1 MPLILLPIVAA
12 LVVKFFWLLA
22 AVVGRVLAVRLI
34 GVAGRMDDAASRGA
48 MRSYAMVVR
57 LTARRPCP
65 DGSMIRLLLDHGAD
79 PKRGEGN
86 NTPLELA
93 RMIAGF
99 PRELIDLM
107 AQKAELLWFRCG
119 RCAVGRA

>member
-1 MPLILLPIVAA
+1 
-12 LVVKFFWLLA
+12 
-22 AVVGRVLAVRLI
+22 
-34 GVAGRMDDAASRGA
+34 
-48 MRSYAMVVR
+48 
-57 LTARRPCP
+57 
-65 DGSMIRLLLDHGAD
+65 MIRLLLDHGAD

-99 PRELIDLM
+99 PPERIDL

>member
-22 AVVGRVLAVRLI
+22 AVVGMVLAVRLI

-57 LTARRPCP
+57 LGDQDPRADSHPSEVIRPSGRRRRRPV
-65 DGSMIRLLLDHGAD
+65 R
-79 PKRGEGN
+79 RR
-86 NTPLELA
+86 T
-93 RMIAGF
+93 
-99 PRELIDLM
+99 
-107 AQKAELLWFRCG
+107 WWT
-119 RCAVGRA
+119 